1 MKLTHAVLQGRHV
14 RLEPLAEVHR
24 QAMRAALDGDEA
36 AWSIMVG
43 VGFGP
48 HFDAWWDQAMA
59 GTGMSYAVIR
69 QSGGMVV
76 GATGYYEI
84 SSAHSR
90 VEIGGTYY
98 RADARGGPV
107 NPEAKRLLVDH
118 SLACG
123 AIRVEFVTDAINARS
138 RAALTKLGAVE
149 EGVLRHH
156 KTTWTGRVRDTVMFS
171 ILAEE
176 WPAVRAGLDQRLA
189 GFG

>member
-1 MKLTHAVLQGRHV
+1 MKLTHVALDGLHV

-24 QAMRAALDGDEA
+24 DAMRLALDGDEA
-36 AWSIMVG
+36 AWSIMVS
-43 VGFGP
+43 VGHGP
-48 HFDAWWDQAMA
+48 HFDAWWEQAMA
-59 GTGMSYAVIR
+59 GTGLSYAVIR
-69 QSGGMVV
+69 RSDGAVV

-84 SSAHSR
+84 SSVHSR

-98 RADARGGPV
+98 RPDARGGPV
-107 NPEAKRLLVDH
+107 NPEAKRLLIAHAFD
-118 SLACG
+118 CG

-149 EGVLRHH
+149 EGVLRRH

-171 ILAEE
+171 ILAED

-189 GFG
+189 AFI